1 MKGIVLAGGKGTRL
15 FPLTTVVSKQLLP
28 VYDKPMIYYPLGT
41 LKQMGIKDVLI
52 ITKPEDRAL
61 FEKQLGDGSQ
71 FGMNFTFYIQRHPR
85 GLPEAFIIGED
96 FIEDDSVTL
105 ILGDNV
111 FVGPLNYVPGKRNC
125 VFGYKVT
132 NPEQYGVFDFNN
144 HRIVEKPKEYVSD
157 WACVGLY
164 IFNNT
169 CVEKA
174 KTLKPSARDE
184 LEIADLINSFDN
196 IDYAKLKDNVAWFDC
211 GTFDDLNECSNY
223 IRALKRRT
231 NIEVGL

>member
-1 MKGIVLAGGKGTRL
+1 MKGIVLAGGNGTRL
-15 FPLTTVVSKQLLP
+15 SPLTTVVSKQLLP
-28 VYDKPMIYYPLGT
+28 VYNKPMIYYPLDT
-41 LKQMGIKDVLI
+41 LKKLHIKDVLI

-71 FGMNFTFYIQRHPR
+71 FGMNFTFYIQRKPS

-96 FIEDDSVTL
+96 FIGNDSVAL

-111 FVGPLNYVPGKRNC
+111 FIGHPGNPFVNN

-132 NPEQYGVFDFNN
+132 NPEQYGVFDFKN
-144 HRIVEKPKEYVSD
+144 HKIVEKPKEHVSD

-164 IFNNT
+164 VFDNT

-174 KTLKPSARDE
+174 KNLKPSARGE
-184 LEIADLINSFDN
+184 LEIADLINSYDEVKFS
-196 IDYAKLKDNVAWFDC
+196 KLRDHVAWFDC

-223 IRALKRRT
+223 IRALKKRT
-231 NIEVGL
+231 NIGVGL